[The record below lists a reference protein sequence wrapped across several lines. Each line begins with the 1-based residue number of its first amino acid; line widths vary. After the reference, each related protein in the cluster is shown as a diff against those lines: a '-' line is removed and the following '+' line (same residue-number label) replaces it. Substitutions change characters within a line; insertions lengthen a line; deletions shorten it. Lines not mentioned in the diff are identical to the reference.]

1 MFAKFWSTIFIAF
14 FFLMTA
20 NISFATPQE
29 ISAEGEYRLGDRDS
43 RETAKMAALADAKR
57 KIIEQVGVY
66 VESYSEVN
74 NFQLTQDQI
83 RTAANAMI
91 KLKSEEINFYE
102 NGTLCKAF
110 VVAVVDTD
118 GENIKRFID
127 TVTQGKTAPQTE
139 NNSADRKK
147 VLELGGFQEY
157 SGHYYKIFEDGL
169 TWAQAKKRCEEMGGH
184 LATITSK
191 GEQAVIQNLL
201 FLHGNKNYYWL
212 GGMRDKKNS
221 DKWIWLTGEE
231 FSYSNWGSGEPNN
244 GVGNEDIVTI
254 YGPPSGVT
262 GVWNDSPAEGISDNP
277 QLAFYKSEKSGF
289 ICEWDSY
296 DDIKM

>member
-1 MFAKFWSTIFIAF
+1 MFAKFWSTIFIAL

-20 NISFATPQE
+20 NVSFAAPQE

-74 NFQLTQDQI
+74 KFQLTQDQI

-110 VVAVVDTD
+110 VVATVDTD
-118 GENIKRFID
+118 GENIKRFIE
-127 TVTQGKTAPQTE
+127 TVMPGKTTPQTE
-139 NNSADRKK
+139 NNSVDRKK
-147 VLELGGFQEY
+147 VLELGGFKEFN
-157 SGHYYKIFEDGL
+157 GHYYKIFDEGTD
-169 TWAQAKKRCEEMGGH
+169 WIPSKKRCEEMGGH
-184 LATITSK
+184 LMTITSK
-191 GEQAVIQNLL
+191 EEQAVIQNLL
-201 FLHGNKNYYWL
+201 FLHGHKNYYWL
-212 GGMRDKKNS
+212 GGFREMEDL
-221 DKWIWLTGEE
+221 DGWKWITGET
-231 FSYSNWGSGEPNN
+231 FSYTNWGKGEPSNT
-244 GVGNEDIVTI
+244 GGHETLIAVYKYPGLDGIWFDISGGKYNE
-254 YGPPSGVT
+254 S
-262 GVWNDSPAEGISDNP
+262 DSTS
-277 QLAFYKSEKSGF
+277 FYRIQNSGF
-289 ICEWDSY
+289 VCEWDSY

>member
-1 MFAKFWSTIFIAF
+1 MFAKFWSTIFIAL

-20 NISFATPQE
+20 NVSFAAPQE

-74 NFQLTQDQI
+74 KFQLTQDQI

-110 VVAVVDTD
+110 VVATVDTD

-127 TVTQGKTAPQTE
+127 TVMPGKTTPQTE
-139 NNSADRKK
+139 NNSVDRKK
-147 VLELGGFQEY
+147 VLELGGFKEFN
-157 SGHYYKIFEDGL
+157 GHYYKIFDEGM
-169 TWAQAKKRCEEMGGH
+169 TWQQAKKRCEEIGGH

-191 GEQAVIQNLL
+191 EEQAVIQNLL
-201 FLHGNKNYYWL
+201 FLHGHKNYYWL
-212 GGMRDKKNS
+212 GGVRDKKNI
-221 DKWIWLTGEE
+221 DKWTWVTGEE
-231 FSYSNWGSGEPNN
+231 FSYLNWSNRQPDNAQGVQNVIILYKSSNNLYGKWDDLQESGNN
-244 GVGNEDIVTI
+244 GGPYRYYDIE
-254 YGPPSGVT
+254 
-262 GVWNDSPAEGISDNP
+262 N
-277 QLAFYKSEKSGF
+277 SGF
-289 ICEWDSY
+289 VCEWTSY
-296 DDIKM
+296 DDIKI